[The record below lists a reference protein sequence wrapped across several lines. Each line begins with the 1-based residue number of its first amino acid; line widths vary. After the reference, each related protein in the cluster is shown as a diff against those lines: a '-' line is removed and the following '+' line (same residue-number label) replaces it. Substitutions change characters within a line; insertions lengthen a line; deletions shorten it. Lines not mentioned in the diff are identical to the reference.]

1 MIENFKKIVT
11 DKLTEAGLLAND
23 DESIFSSEKII
34 QEEKEDS
41 LMLVGPNREA
51 WVFVGSMMQTKD
63 FNDNLEG
70 FVNIVKNSITDKV
83 KKMIDINP
91 NISLKTYLEGLA
103 KLFGTEAPTT
113 KLGTT
118 ALKELVDQIIP
129 KAEEPKEDK

>member
-23 DESIFSSEKII
+23 DESIFSSAKII

-70 FVNIVKNSITDKV
+70 FVNIVKNSTIDKV
-83 KKMIDINP
+83 KKRIDINP
-91 NISLKTYLEGLA
+91 NIPLKTYLEGLA

-118 ALKELVDQIIP
+118 TLKELVDQIIP
-129 KAEEPKEDK
+129 KAKEPKEDK

>member
-11 DKLTEAGLLAND
+11 DKLTEAGLLTND

-70 FVNIVKNSITDKV
+70 FVNIVKNSTIDKV
-83 KKMIDINP
+83 KKRIDINP
-91 NISLKTYLEGLA
+91 NIPLKTYLEGLA